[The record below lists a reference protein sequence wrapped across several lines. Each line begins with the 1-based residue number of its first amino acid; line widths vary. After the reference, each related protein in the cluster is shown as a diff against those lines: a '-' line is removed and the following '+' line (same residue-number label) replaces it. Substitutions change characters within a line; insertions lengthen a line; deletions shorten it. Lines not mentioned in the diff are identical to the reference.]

1 VKKPPETKAKQSV
14 TLPFDEMRKRI
25 EVRVTQKA
33 AVKLHEELM
42 IARSIVRD
50 IFGGGDPDLIL
61 QVRKLLRQEEEY
73 GE

>member
-1 VKKPPETKAKQSV
+1 
-14 TLPFDEMRKRI
+14 MRKRI